1 VAIEDCTI
9 YTTLQ
14 PCFGCLKELLQANVR
29 EVCFL
34 KPWESRFAEQYA
46 ALVDR
51 LGRDRFRKVDVDDP
65 DAQWALGRAGDAGE
79 RTQGHE
85 LLIEGQ
91 R

>member
-1 VAIEDCTI
+1 
-9 YTTLQ
+9 
-14 PCFGCLKELLQANVR
+14 VR
-29 EVCFL
+29 EVCYL

-51 LGRDRFRKVDVDDP
+51 LGRDRFRLVEGDDP
-65 DAQWALGRAGDAGE
+65 DAQWALGRTGEAGE

-85 LLIEGQ
+85 LLSGGQ